1 MRRKRL
7 KQATDTLCQMFC
19 GWRLNNSKL
28 ELVKLG
34 SGILEIDALTG
45 ECYFNERPIPE
56 LSIAVEL
63 REWLKED
70 SAAHNIPIEAIS
82 QARLKAELFFS
93 EILWNDRQT
102 KGEMF
107 FSGNGGAVKTP
118 TMHRCVIQCE
128 SELTTDE
135 AVYHSNF
142 KDLEEWPIGPPHN
155 NSFNPTRR

>member
-7 KQATDTLCQMFC
+7 KHAADILCQMFC
-19 GWRLNNSKL
+19 GWRLNNSKP
-28 ELVKLG
+28 EVVKLG

-45 ECYFNERPIPE
+45 NCFFDGQSIPE

-70 SAAHNIPIEAIS
+70 LAAHNIPIETLS
-82 QARLKAELFFS
+82 HARLKVALSFS
-93 EILWNDRQT
+93 EISWNDRQA

-118 TMHRCVIQCE
+118 TMHRCVVQCE
-128 SELTTDE
+128 SEVATDE
-135 AVYHSNF
+135 AVYPSHF
-142 KDLEEWPIGPPHN
+142 EDLEEWPIGWPAA
-155 NSFNPTRR
+155 